1 MARNWLGT
9 KALYNL
15 EVDGLR
21 KKASSL
27 VELIFGFGGIKS
39 SFLLARDW
47 LVIGS

>member
-27 VELIFGFGGIKS
+27 VSLRIKS